1 MQIPLAVNNN
11 AAGTSQELKFMAYA
25 RGLLTTTPPTTAGG
39 FAPCTPSRE
48 LRPLPPFHRLADEA
62 GGRRNTFSLYRKSL
76 SFVTLRVKA
85 EPLRE
90 IGNIRFDLTLRTAES
105 RLPSLMI

>member
-1 MQIPLAVNNN
+1 VQIPLALNNN

-48 LRPLPPFHRLADEA
+48 LRPLHPFQQSRRQ
-62 GGRRNTFSLYRKSL
+62 GRREKEHLLPLPQKPELRHAPRK
-76 SFVTLRVKA
+76 
-85 EPLRE
+85 
-90 IGNIRFDLTLRTAES
+90 G
-105 RLPSLMI
+105 